1 MGGPPPKPVIEASLN
16 ELEAIQEKR
25 QKLNEEV
32 ENFDR
37 DLDSES

>member
-1 MGGPPPKPVIEASLN
+1 MGGPPPKPVIETSLN